1 MMRRR
6 GPRPIASALEGL
18 VREAAPSTLLARI
31 QAAWGETVGPVIAA
45 EAQPVAEREGTL
57 TVACRSATWASEI
70 ELLAP
75 DVLEKLNRALGGD
88 GAGQLTRLRA
98 QVRRGP

>member
-18 VREAAPSTLLARI
+18 VREAAPATLLARV
-31 QAAWGETVGPVIAA
+31 QSAWTDAVGAAIAA

-75 DVLEKLNRALGGD
+75 DLLEKLNRAIGG
-88 GAGQLTRLRA
+88 GAEGQLTRLRA
-98 QVRRGP
+98 QVRRAP